1 MDEEVRSYRDLIVWQ
16 RGMALASACYR
27 KTRSFPRDEIYGL
40 TSQIRRAATS
50 IPTNIAEGNGREN
63 TGTYVNFLRVA
74 QGSLEELE
82 TLMLIAQD
90 AEIMSATEASELLE
104 SCEAVGKPLRGLIR
118 SMQRR
123 VAEP

>member
-74 QGSLEELE
+74 QGSLKELE